1 MWNWRQKDPDGIER
15 QLRSRR
21 FEARDS
27 FVESLSARVAARST
41 RRRHTRS
48 RLAFAGA
55 VSVFILG
62 TFASFGGLS
71 YAASG
76 ADGAYHAVKAVPTG
90 HLHFTVRKSSATAQY
105 APTPKTHKKV
115 TAAPKQTS
123 GTAGVQASLGATKTS
138 GTLPFTGLSLVATAI
153 LSLVLIGV
161 GLLLRRRE
169 HQS

>member
-1 MWNWRQKDPDGIER
+1 MWNWRQKNSDGIEG

-27 FVESLSARVAARST
+27 FVEGLSARVAPRSAG
-41 RRRHTRS
+41 RRQTGS

-76 ADGAYHAVKAVPTG
+76 ADGVYHVAKAVPTG
-90 HLHFTVRKSSATAQY
+90 HLHFTVQKSSATGQY
-105 APTPKTHKKV
+105 SPTPKTHKTV
-115 TAAPKQTS
+115 TVAPKQTS
-123 GTAGVQASLGATKTS
+123 GTAGVQATLGATKTAARFRS
-138 GTLPFTGLSLVATAI
+138 PASRWWGRPS
-153 LSLVLIGV
+153 
-161 GLLLRRRE
+161 
-169 HQS
+169 

>member
-1 MWNWRQKDPDGIER
+1 MWNWRKKDSDGVES

-27 FVESLSARVAARST
+27 FVEGLSARVAPRSS
-41 RRRHTRS
+41 RRRHTGS

-90 HLHFTVRKSSATAQY
+90 HLHFTVQKSSATAQY
-105 APTPKTHKKV
+105 APTPKPPKTV
-115 TAAPKQTS
+115 APSQTQ
-123 GTAGVQASLGATKTS
+123 GVAGAQATLPATATKTS
-138 GTLPFTGLSLVATAI
+138 GSLPFTGLSLATTAI
-153 LSLVLIGV
+153 LSLVLIAA

-169 HQS
+169 RQS